1 VVGVGVL
8 RHFRGDVYFWLLARV
23 MSVDSTVLGGA
34 VSATTPQENHIQSCC
49 DVLRTAQALCCQLR
63 RYGGRRAPDDHPAR
77 GLYPPVLMNTPVSPA
92 GEAARPHVSH
102 RGVSRAE
109 FLNLFFAVFLPMFMA
124 AVDQTLL
131 ATATPSIAGSL
142 GNLRDSSWIASAYL
156 LASAV
161 IVPMYGRLGDLR
173 GKRTMLLVALGV
185 FAVGSLACSLAQTM
199 PQLVAARV
207 LQGLGGGGLMTLS
220 QALIGEL
227 VPPIERVR
235 FQGYFALMFTTA
247 SIGGPV
253 LGGLV
258 VSNFSWRWLFVAN
271 LPLAA
276 FAAWRLTRLPPG
288 ERHPQTDG
296 GSDVPGH
303 LLFAVGA
310 VSALLW
316 LTSGGHRFA
325 WTSSISLAIAASAV
339 LCLALLSWHERRHPS
354 PFLPV
359 DLLRDATIR
368 LSAVLVM
375 LFAACMFALIFFLPI
390 YLQLGHRVSAQLS
403 GLLLLPVT
411 AGQVAASIAASQV
424 LRRTGDPHLIP
435 VVGMSLTSGGLLL
448 LGLLPPHIGLVI
460 AVGFMTGLGLGTVM
474 PVTQVVVQTVGG
486 RTKLGAATATLSLAR
501 STGGAAGAALF
512 GALVFAMIPDVDRH
526 TVVQNASALEVE
538 TVVRAFHRAFLI
550 AALVAAFA
558 AFTARRIP
566 RIRLWQ
572 PSRQQAGSTASK

>member
-1 VVGVGVL
+1 MNMPV
-8 RHFRGDVYFWLLARV
+8 AEAE
-23 MSVDSTVLGGA
+23 TVPSHA
-34 VSATTPQENHIQSCC
+34 AS
-49 DVLRTAQALCCQLR
+49 R
-63 RYGGRRAPDDHPAR
+63 
-77 GLYPPVLMNTPVSPA
+77 PVT
-92 GEAARPHVSH
+92 
-102 RGVSRAE
+102 RAE

-131 ATATPSIAGSL
+131 ATATPAIAGSL
-142 GNLRDSSWIASAYL
+142 GNLRDSSWIAVAYL
-156 LASAV
+156 LSSAV

-185 FAVGSLACSLAQTM
+185 FAVGSLACSLAQSM

-220 QALIGEL
+220 QALVGEL

-276 FAAWRLTRLPPG
+276 IAAWRLCRLPRG
-288 ERHPQTDG
+288 EHHPQTEG

-310 VSALLW
+310 VGALFW

-325 WTSSISLAIAASAV
+325 WTSSVSLAIVTTAILS
-339 LCLALLSWHERRHPS
+339 LALLSWHERRHRA

-359 DLLRDATIR
+359 DLFRDPTIR

-375 LFAACMFALIFFLPI
+375 LFAACMFAIIFFLPI
-390 YLQLGHRVSAQLS
+390 YLQLGHRMSAQAS

-411 AGQVAASIAASQV
+411 AGQVVASIAASRI
-424 LRRTGDPHLIP
+424 LRRTGEPRLIP
-435 VVGMSLTSGGLLL
+435 LVGMSLTSAGLLL
-448 LGLLPPHIGLVI
+448 LGLLPPHMASVVPL
-460 AVGFMTGLGLGTVM
+460 GFITGLGLGTVM
-474 PVTQVVVQTVGG
+474 PISQVVVQTVAG
-486 RTKLGAATATLSLAR
+486 RSKLGAATATLSLAR

-512 GALVFAMIPDVDRH
+512 GALVFAMIPNADR
-526 TVVQNASALEVE
+526 ASLLQQASEMDMSI
-538 TVVRAFHRAFLI
+538 VVRAFHRGFLFAAAVAAI
-550 AALVAAFA
+550 AAFVAS
-558 AFTARRIP
+558 RMP
-566 RIRLWQ
+566 RINLWERMK
-572 PSRQQAGSTASK
+572 SRPDGAAPG